1 MTTKNAILAVM
12 RMHMPQLAA
21 LGVRRIG
28 LFGSYARDEQRPQ
41 SDIDILVEF
50 EPAKETFDNFMG
62 LYDYLEELFAGEKIE
77 VVTVNGLSPYIEP
90 HVLKEVA
97 YV

>member
-1 MTTKNAILAVM
+1 MTTKNAILSVM
-12 RMHMPQLAA
+12 RAHMPQLAA

-28 LFGSYARDEQRPQ
+28 LFGSYVRDEQQPR

-50 EPAKETFDNFMG
+50 DPSQETFDNFMS
-62 LYDYLEELFAGEKIE
+62 LYNLLEELFAGEKIE
-77 VVTVNGLSPYIEP
+77 VVTVNGLSPYIER
-90 HVLKEVA
+90 HVLKEVT

>member
-1 MTTKNAILAVM
+1 MTTKHAILTAL
-12 RMHMPQLAA
+12 RSHKSQLAA

-28 LFGSYARDEQRPQ
+28 LFGSYARDEQQPR

-50 EPAKETFDNFMG
+50 DPAQKTFDNFMN
-62 LYDYLEELFAGEKIE
+62 LYDFLEELFAGEKIE
-77 VVTVNGLSPYIEP
+77 VVTTNGLSPYIGP
-90 HVLKEVA
+90 HVLKEVT